1 MAFTRF
7 HTFYN
12 DQCYVLAKFG
22 GEGGLAGFINLVDTV
37 AMLSKVAS
45 KFTGLNAFLYVG
57 LMVRPPI
64 FDPDAIAYVVDT
76 TNDINYLVYNV
87 LCATCDGSYYAV

>member
-57 LMVRPPI
+57 LMVPP
-64 FDPDAIAYVVDT
+64 PHGHTVSGVAYIEDLLT
-76 TNDINYLVYNV
+76 LQIKNQINNLFRVTIY
-87 LCATCDGSYYAV
+87 T